1 MDVWKYHWCLTNA
14 IPLATLDSVIRLQ
27 KLAGPVTGGVPAG
40 APFFIT
46 EGDDMAKPFMTYDQ
60 QLQQMRDKHLI
71 IADNDRVKET
81 LRQVG
86 YFSLISGY
94 NEHKAWGNKFIE
106 NLAADIRREFP
117 GSKGYSVRNLSKSRL
132 DLYGSR
138 ICADSVC
145 TNPLVTQYS
154 NYGQCQGS

>member
-1 MDVWKYHWCLTNA
+1 MLLTNA
-14 IPLATLDSVIRLQ
+14 EISVILYPVIRLQ
-27 KLAGPVTGGVPAG
+27 KLAGPVTGGVPVG

-86 YFSLISGY
+86 WRCRSQDGRHPRISG
-94 NEHKAWGNKFIE
+94 
-106 NLAADIRREFP
+106 R
-117 GSKGYSVRNLSKSRL
+117 
-132 DLYGSR
+132 
-138 ICADSVC
+138 
-145 TNPLVTQYS
+145 
-154 NYGQCQGS
+154 